1 MVVKSATGGRK
12 ICEAKRENKELKREN
27 SDAERENSEPFHL
40 TKIRESTACERL
52 EKLKK
57 ELIFPR
63 FYPRW
68 KIICKISSFAL
79 YFYHYL

>member
-12 ICEAKRENKELKREN
+12 ICEAKRENKEPKREN

-57 ELIFPR
+57 SCFFLAFIHVR
-63 FYPRW
+63 
-68 KIICKISSFAL
+68 K
-79 YFYHYL
+79 